1 MEKKRRNDVL
11 LVAVIVAAA
20 AAALILW
27 LILRQEGVMV
37 RVSVDGKEIAAYP
50 LSQNIEV
57 AIDELGH
64 NTLVIQDGY
73 AYILDADCPDQQC
86 VQQGKISRGGQSII
100 CLPNKLVIEI
110 EGGENTVDGVSQ

>member
-1 MEKKRRNDVL
+1 MEKKRRNDIL

-27 LILRQEGVMV
+27 LSLRQEGVMV

-64 NTLVIQDGY
+64 NTLVIH
-73 AYILDADCPDQQC
+73 ILDADCPDQLC
-86 VQQGKISRGGQSII
+86 VKQGKISRGGQSII